1 MMKTFSAL
9 LLGATVLS
17 GCAGTTMPWAGSTK
31 TADPTV
37 APIPSIDSRIADAVE
52 TSSKAN
58 EAISQVEVATAAPKR
73 AGPGQT
79 VPPDVVLPPEA
90 IQPVTVDW
98 QGPIEP
104 FLQEMANR
112 AGYAFRST
120 GRAPAN
126 PLMITITANQEPLF
140 GVVRRAGAMAHGY
153 ADIGFNP
160 SAKTIEIRYGN

>member
-1 MMKTFSAL
+1 MNKTIPAL
-9 LLGATVLS
+9 LIGAAALS
-17 GCAGTTMPWAGSTK
+17 GC
-31 TADPTV
+31 V
-37 APIPSIDSRIADAVE
+37 ATPVTQAKPAVEPIPAIDSRIADAVD
-52 TSSKAN
+52 TSAKAN
-58 EAISQVEVATAAPKR
+58 EAIAQVEVATAAPKR

-98 QGPIEP
+98 QGAIEP

-112 AGYAFRST
+112 AGYSFRAT
-120 GRAPAN
+120 GRKPAN
-126 PLMITITANQEPLF
+126 PLMITITANEEPLF